1 MPKVEAVRKLMDPE
15 EVLKAGTALSEG
27 EQQFQLAAALLRAEV
42 RDRFEKKLQ
51 QHFQGEADLDQGE
64 VAVTTY
70 L

>member
-1 MPKVEAVRKLMDPE
+1 MTYINTHIYIFYIYICIHDVIIGIPVCSPEVRFVP
-15 EVLKAGTALSEG
+15 
-27 EQQFQLAAALLRAEV
+27 QEV